1 MAYDFILKRDK
12 SARGLL
18 YMSAACTTHSS
29 PELSP
34 DAKSLR
40 KEEHYDDCCAD
51 QWYVICWSLDR
62 SVDRSSGDGN
72 GNGSREVTGNQV
84 CRLLLNLLFPICGI
98 SSWIVRP
105 DSLAL
110 PE

>member
-1 MAYDFILKRDK
+1 MAYDFILRRDK

-18 YMSAACTTHSS
+18 YMSSACTTHSS
-29 PELSP
+29 PGLGP

-40 KEEHYDDCCAD
+40 EEEHHDDCFVD
-51 QWYVICWSLDR
+51 QWHGICGGFHR
-62 SVDRSSGDGN
+62 AVDRSFGDGN

-84 CRLLLNLLFPICGI
+84 CLILHQPAVSDTRYKLLDC
-98 SSWIVRP
+98 RP